1 MFPIA
6 KIAFLFKLSS
16 LLKPT
21 TQMKTMEFELS
32 LRVAAPSLKVKWRL
46 PPLCFT
52 FGRGAKYLLGN
63 HTVIEQGK
71 SGKILEHSRLY
82 FTQMNDIFV
91 IIIVEKSKS

>member
-1 MFPIA
+1 
-6 KIAFLFKLSS
+6 
-16 LLKPT
+16 
-21 TQMKTMEFELS
+21 MKTMEFELS
-32 LRVAAPSLKVKWRL
+32 LRVAAPSLPKGKIGGSL
-46 PPLCFT
+46 PFCFT

-71 SGKILEHSRLY
+71 SGQILDHSRLY

>member
-1 MFPIA
+1 
-6 KIAFLFKLSS
+6 
-16 LLKPT
+16 
-21 TQMKTMEFELS
+21 MKTMEFELS
-32 LRVAAPSLKVKWRL
+32 LCVAAPSLPKGEMEA

-63 HTVIEQGK
+63 HTVIERGK
-71 SGKILEHSRLY
+71 SGQILDHSRLY